1 MMAALDD
8 AALIRHAQA
17 LWDAGRWAEWREAVA
32 ELRRRQMGD

>member
-1 MMAALDD
+1 MAALDD

-32 ELRRRQMGD
+32 EMRRRQMGD